1 MKLSNKAYDILKY
14 ICLIVLPALVV
25 LVATCGGLWGLS
37 DDIIKIITGTITGIA
52 TALGGTLGLSS
63 ASYYKDE
70 NGEASEEPQE
80 PVESGPRDPVAT
92 IYLSPSQQYGN
103 KYAYGDT
110 NEKEQ
115 CEKIA
120 AACRDALV
128 AHGFNVVLTPEKDV
142 TVRVRDAFEEGADW
156 YIPIHTNAFDGTVSG
171 TRMFVRDMNDEPD
184 LTMCKA
190 VFKRLDACC
199 PGTSSNIKT
208 YPTLYE
214 FRTTSP
220 IPAFYCEC
228 DFHDVPDVARFIIEH
243 TVEIGQAIAR
253 GICDYYGID
262 W

>member
-1 MKLSNKAYDILKY
+1 MKLSNKAYDILK
-14 ICLIVLPALVV
+14 IIGLVV
-25 LVATCGGLWGLS
+25 LYALS
-37 DDIIKIITGTITGIA
+37 LIIVLIGNKIGMSDELIKLCSGTLAAAG
-52 TALGGTLGLSS
+52 TALGGILGFSS
-63 ASYYKDE
+63 AQYYKEEADE
-70 NGEASEEPQE
+70 PAEDAEPQPPKE
-80 PVESGPRDPVAT
+80 HVAT
-92 IYLSPSQQYGN
+92 IYLSPSQQKGN
-103 KYAYGDT
+103 LYAVGNT

-128 AHGFNVVLTPEKDV
+128 AHGFDVVLTPEKDV
-142 TVRVRDAFEEGADW
+142 TVRVKDAFDVGADW

-171 TRMFVRDMNDEPD
+171 TRMFVRDMGDEPD

-208 YPTLYE
+208 YPNLYE

-220 IPAFYCEC
+220 IPAIYCEC
-228 DFHDVPDVARFIIEH
+228 DFHDNVEAAQFIITH
-243 TVEIGQAIAR
+243 QKEIGESIAR
-253 GICDYYGID
+253 GICDFYNID

>member
-1 MKLSNKAYDILKY
+1 MKLSNKTYDVLK
-14 ICLIVLPALVV
+14 IIALIVLYAISLLVCI
-25 LVATCGGLWGLS
+25 LGNKIGMS
-37 DDIIKIITGTITGIA
+37 DELIKLCSGTLAAAG
-52 TALGGTLGLSS
+52 TALGGLLGLSS
-63 ASYYKDE
+63 AQYYKE
-70 NGEASEEPQE
+70 EAEANEEPHE
-80 PVESGPRDPVAT
+80 VVNTDPIAT
-92 IYLSPSQQYGN
+92 IYLSPSQQKGN
-103 KYAYGDT
+103 LYAVGNT

-120 AACRDALV
+120 AACRDALE
-128 AHGFNVVLTPEKDV
+128 AHGFKVVLTPEKDV
-142 TVRVRDAFEEGADW
+142 TVRVKDAFDVGADW

-171 TRMFVRDMNDEPD
+171 TRMFVRDMEDEPD

-220 IPAFYCEC
+220 IPAIYCEC
-228 DFHDVPDVARFIIEH
+228 DFHDNETAARFIISH
-243 TVEIGQAIAR
+243 QKEIGESIAR
-253 GICDYYGID
+253 GICDFYHIE